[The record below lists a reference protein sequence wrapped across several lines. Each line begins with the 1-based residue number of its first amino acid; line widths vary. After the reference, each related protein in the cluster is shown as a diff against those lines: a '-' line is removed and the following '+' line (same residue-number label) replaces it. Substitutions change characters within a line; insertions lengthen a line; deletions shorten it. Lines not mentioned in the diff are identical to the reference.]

1 MIETWLTLQD
11 SPGKKKLVG
20 ILNQP
25 RFQHMAS
32 AIHLTVELNW

>member
-11 SPGKKKLVG
+11 SPGKKLVD